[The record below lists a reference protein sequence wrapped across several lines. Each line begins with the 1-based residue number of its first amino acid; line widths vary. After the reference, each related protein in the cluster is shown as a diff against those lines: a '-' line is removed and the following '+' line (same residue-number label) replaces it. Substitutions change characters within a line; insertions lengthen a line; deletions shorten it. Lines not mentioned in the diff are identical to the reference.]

1 MIRRITCIKTI
12 PGDRFMVRDRVLPH
26 YIHLSTLKG
35 LLKPVAEAR
44 GLPDTTQAI
53 IDEYVR
59 IEMVPGSPVIV
70 P

>member
-1 MIRRITCIKTI
+1 MTVLKSVEGC
-12 PGDRFMVRDRVLPH
+12 RFLKRGAVLPP

-35 LLKPVAEAR
+35 LLRPVAEAR